1 MGCELWISHLFPKL
15 GNSISKRLLFKGS
28 FLKGYILSCGSTFW
42 SIDPASCAASIF
54 SSDPFGLE
62 KSCIM
67 LSCPL
72 KKKNK
77 KSISESYN
85 FLYCGGGSL
94 RGVVHSISEKNTQ
107 TQKRDCVSSSVFSL
121 LPRNQVFTLAVEA
134 VQTWNAASPWSL
146 MSVFLVIKVA
156 FFSLLSELIR
166 LQSK

>member
-62 KSCIM
+62 KNCIM

-72 KKKNK
+72 KIKK
-77 KSISESYN
+77 KSISEYYN

-94 RGVVHSISEKNTQ
+94 RRETVYRAAFSPSFQGIK
-107 TQKRDCVSSSVFSL
+107 SL
-121 LPRNQVFTLAVEA
+121 LWQWRLCKLGMQ
-134 VQTWNAASPWSL
+134 
-146 MSVFLVIKVA
+146 
-156 FFSLLSELIR
+156 LLHGL
-166 LQSK
+166 